1 MRRAAPAG
9 IPRRHVDGA
18 ATPEAQRH
26 RPAVSA
32 AGSFPTELR
41 EPPKAQSVDG
51 HLPFKKSAI
60 KTTSNRIEVF
70 LAGAEV

>member
-51 HLPFKKSAI
+51 HLPFKKSVM
-60 KTTSNRIEVF
+60 KTTSNRIEGF
-70 LAGAEV
+70 LAVTAV